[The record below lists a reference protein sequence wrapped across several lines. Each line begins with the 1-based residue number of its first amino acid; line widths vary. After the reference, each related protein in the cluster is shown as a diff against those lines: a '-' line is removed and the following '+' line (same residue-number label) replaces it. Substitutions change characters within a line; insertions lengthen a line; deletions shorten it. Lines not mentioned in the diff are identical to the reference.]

1 MRKKAIPITDERVK
15 LMSEIITAIKLVKMY
30 AWEKSFAKKINGK
43 YNSPQLYYSITHLS
57 HLVHCGPG
65 LVLVQVWRWSCRVPS
80 STSSNQLL
88 SVSLYHLITSYLA
101 FLAFSFPEPSSQPP
115 FLYISLFLSFGHGH
129 TTEVDTF
136 PCSQLLCS
144 HSLHDFPSLCY
155 KCGAASLS
163 KLYQSYLLVSVP
175 MDRSHCYTSVLE
187 GLLSS
192 TVRH

>member
-80 STSSNQLL
+80 STSSKHLL

-115 FLYISLFLSFGHGH
+115 FLYISLFLSFGQGH

-144 HSLHDFPSLCY
+144 HSLHDFPYIINVVQHPYLSCINPIFLFLCQWTDLIAIRQ
-155 KCGAASLS
+155 C
-163 KLYQSYLLVSVP
+163 QRDCCLLQ
-175 MDRSHCYTSVLE
+175 
-187 GLLSS
+187 
-192 TVRH
+192 